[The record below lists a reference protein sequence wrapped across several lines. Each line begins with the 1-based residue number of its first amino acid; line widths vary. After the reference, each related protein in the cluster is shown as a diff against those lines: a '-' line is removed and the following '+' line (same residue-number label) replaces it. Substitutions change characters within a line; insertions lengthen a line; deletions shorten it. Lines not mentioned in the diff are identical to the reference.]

1 MANKQIPGGDTR
13 RVSTLLWAAAL
24 LALAAWASAS
34 PPRSGTAFI
43 ESWKD
48 PDAQPL
54 NLKGE
59 KVVAVVMLQDPKARR
74 RAKDALAKEITKLGA
89 KGVAMYTIAPA
100 GVTPKEGESQTRA
113 VVESIGAK
121 GVVVMRPVDVNHR
134 AVQTATPSSNDV
146 YGGYWGGYYGIG
158 WADPWVTEF
167 TPDMHTDLVVTVES
181 FVFSLPQ
188 NKMVWT
194 GTTETINPKNAEKF
208 VRTLATDIAKE
219 MKSLGLAGQ

>member
-74 RAKDALAKEITKLGA
+74 RAEDALAKEITKLGA

-158 WADPWVTEF
+158 WADPWVDKA
-167 TPDMHTDLVVTVES
+167 PDTRVDIVVTVET

-188 NKMVWT
+188 NKLVWT
-194 GTTETINPKNAEKF
+194 GTSATTNPKNAEKL
-208 VRTLATDIAKE
+208 VHQLATDGVKE
-219 MKSLGLAGQ
+219 LRNLGLLAQ

>member
-1 MANKQIPGGDTR
+1 MASNQIPAGVTR
-13 RVSTLLWAAAL
+13 RVPQVLCAAAL
-24 LALAAWASAS
+24 LALAAWTSAA
-34 PPRSGTAFI
+34 PPPSGSNII
-43 ESWKD
+43 ESWRD

-54 NLKGE
+54 NFKGE

-74 RAKDALAKEITKLGA
+74 RAEDALAKEITRAGA
-89 KGVAMYTIAPA
+89 KGVAMYKIAPA
-100 GVTPKEGESQTRA
+100 GVTPKEGETQTRA

-134 AVQTATPSSNDV
+134 SVQTATPSSNDV

-158 WADPWVTEF
+158 WADPWLDKA
-167 TPDMHTDLVVTVES
+167 PDVDTDLVVTVET

-194 GTTETINPKNAEKF
+194 GTSETVNPKNAEKF
-208 VRTLATDIAKE
+208 VRTLTADIAAE
-219 MKSLGLAGQ
+219 MKRLGLVAP

>member
-1 MANKQIPGGDTR
+1 MANEQISGGITR
-13 RVSTLLWAAAL
+13 RVPQLLCAAAL

-34 PPRSGTAFI
+34 PPRSGSSFL

-74 RAKDALAKEITKLGA
+74 RAEDALAKEITKLGA
-89 KGVAMYTIAPA
+89 KGVAMYKIAPS
-100 GVTPKEGESQTRA
+100 GVTPKEGETQTRA
-113 VVESIGAK
+113 AVEAAGAK

-158 WADPWVTEF
+158 WGDPWVTDF
-167 TPDMHTDLVVTVES
+167 TPDMHTDLVVTVET

-194 GTTETINPKNAEKF
+194 GTSETINPKNAEKF
-208 VRTLATDIAKE
+208 VRTLATDIAGE
-219 MKSLGLAGQ
+219 MKRLGLVAP